1 MRDGL
6 IRSSVNDDRA
16 GVIKKGNT
24 RKREPVRRLDREVR
38 LGVTYL
44 APGHRVCASFQKS
57 NHSLHV
63 PVLGRVNDG
72 LIEGWVF
79 RAW

>member
-1 MRDGL
+1 MRA
-6 IRSSVNDDRA
+6 SVNYDRA
-16 GVIKKGNT
+16 GVF
-24 RKREPVRRLDREVR
+24 REGIRQRAGERERGLDREVG

-44 APGHRVCASFQKS
+44 APGHRVCALFQKS

-72 LIEGWVF
+72 LIEGWVLSTL
-79 RAW
+79 